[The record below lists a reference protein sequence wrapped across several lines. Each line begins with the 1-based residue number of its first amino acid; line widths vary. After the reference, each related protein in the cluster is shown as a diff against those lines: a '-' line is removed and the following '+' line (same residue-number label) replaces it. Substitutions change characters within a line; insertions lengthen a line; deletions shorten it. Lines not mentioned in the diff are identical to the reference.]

1 MLATARAILA
11 VIGALTVLLGVFL
24 LTQSGARLAG
34 FITVLCGAGILIA
47 LLYERL
53 RYRSEH
59 AEARSDPIGP
69 GGGEPG
75 GTVPSGFRATTEVFV
90 DPTTGLR
97 MRVYLEEA
105 SGARRYVAEGA
116 PAGASDRR

>member
-1 MLATARAILA
+1 MLAAARAIL
-11 VIGALTVLLGVFL
+11 VFVGALTVLLGLFL
-24 LTQSGARLAG
+24 LAQSGARLAG
-34 FITVLCGAGILIA
+34 LITVLCGAAILIA

-59 AEARSDPIGP
+59 AEAQNDPIGP

-97 MRVYLEEA
+97 MRVYLEETT
-105 SGARRYVAEGA
+105 GARRYIAEGA
-116 PAGASDRR
+116 PASSADRR